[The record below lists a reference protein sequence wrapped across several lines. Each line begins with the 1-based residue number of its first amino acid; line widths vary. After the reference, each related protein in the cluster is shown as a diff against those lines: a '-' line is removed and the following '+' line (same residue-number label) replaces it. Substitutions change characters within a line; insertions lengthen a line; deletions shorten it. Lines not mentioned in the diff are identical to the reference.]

1 VGPDGLLHALP
12 SATKRATARGGF
24 DELELTGTR
33 EDRTRELA
41 ARIEA
46 RRLPTPT
53 ATDWK
58 GGGVGGA
65 WHRNLKQGLG
75 GMPSPAFLEWVMG
88 FPIGWTD
95 V

>member
-1 VGPDGLLHALP
+1 
-12 SATKRATARGGF
+12 
-24 DELELTGTR
+24 
-33 EDRTRELA
+33 
-41 ARIEA
+41 
-46 RRLPTPT
+46 
-53 ATDWK
+53 
-58 GGGVGGA
+58 VGGA